1 MQVKRYITL
10 ALVGALSLSGVLAS
24 CGDKKNEVS
33 PTESL
38 PTLATT
44 SPQAPSGPEGG
55 QETSQGTTTQAGGES
70 QATAAETQAE
80 ATKPEKK
87 IEVRTL
93 TLPSSLGQTLN
104 PQLARSQAD
113 LIPQPSDLL
122 YSNLIEAYYDPQA
135 QALAF
140 RPDLAADLPTS
151 NNDGSVWYFKVKE
164 GQTWSNGEPITPE
177 TFVESWKILLDP
189 KSKQAAANIFF
200 NDIMTVKNAKAYWIG
215 SAEDNAPMIEQ
226 MQKQLTQ
233 LDEEI
238 AKIQGDEKD
247 DKKEEKIKAL
257 NEQKEGINAAI
268 EKINKDIASVGR
280 KVAWEEVGIKILQD
294 GTLELD
300 FEKPVDKHDLYQY
313 FIGGQAT
320 VPLEYKTYQEIAAK
334 AAAQAEAANQEGAKE
349 ESDEPGALGAYAD
362 LNNPKNIPTS
372 GPYRIAKLDEKA
384 LVLRKTKN
392 APKEYTVDQ
401 ITYALPVLSKAEG
414 TEAQQGT
421 NKQPADKEAA
431 DKQAAD
437 KQAQGKQNKQAESNQ
452 AENKQASFDESLK
465 NAFDLRVAPQG
476 QEKTDSKYI
485 SKTNK
490 IFYLYFNGR
499 RAQEKPFLADPNFRK
514 ALYYGVD
521 RAKIAAKIPGGAT
534 PWSYF
539 LPSAQIASTNQGKLL
554 FDLPVGQNL
563 QKTYQVD
570 LSKDQ
575 ASSFFT
581 KATEQYQQ
589 GLSLDLVYFGAIE
602 VQKTVASL
610 LKEELEGKFG
620 AEKLK
625 VNLVEKKT
633 MEEYIKTLQ
642 DGQFDLALE
651 AITSSLM
658 NSAHLLGS
666 FLSQSKYN
674 KDGFQNQEFDQAYQA
689 QNQAYVGG
697 QVDQEINELAKMLT
711 LLQENL
717 PRIPLYETKGVS
729 LVVSDKVKAVAP
741 SWMPV
746 VGYAW
751 LQADIQPEEVSES
764 AWLAEDAAAQSP
776 EAESSAPAPAEEQTG
791 AATGTSE
798 QATDQSAADKTAADQ
813 TVADQTATSQSTT
826 AP

>member
-1 MQVKRYITL
+1 MQVKRYVTL

-24 CGDKKNEVS
+24 CGDKKDQIK

-44 SPQAPSGPEGG
+44 SPQAPSVPEGG
-55 QETSQGTTTQAGGES
+55 QGTSQGTMTPGAEES
-70 QATAAETQAE
+70 QTTAAPTQAE
-80 ATKPEKK
+80 ATQPEKK

-189 KSKQAAANIFF
+189 KNKQAAANIFF
-200 NDIMTVKNAKAYWIG
+200 NEIMTVKNAKAYWIG
-215 SAEDNAPMIEQ
+215 SAEDNAPIIEE

-238 AKIQGDEKD
+238 AKVQGDEKD
-247 DKKEEKIKAL
+247 DKKEEKIEAL
-257 NEQKEGINAAI
+257 NEQKEGIKAAI
-268 EKINKDIASVGR
+268 EKMNKDIASVGR

-300 FEKPVDKHDLYQY
+300 FEKPVDKHDLYQC

-334 AAAQAEAANQEGAKE
+334 AAAQAETAKQEGAKE
-349 ESDEPGALGAYAD
+349 ESDEPAAFSKYAA
-362 LNNPKNIPTS
+362 LNNPKDIPTS
-372 GPYRIAKLDEKA
+372 GPYRIVKLDEKA
-384 LVLRKTKN
+384 LVLRKTKK

-401 ITYALPVLSKAEG
+401 ITYALPVLNQQAGEG
-414 TEAQQGT
+414 DK
-421 NKQPADKEAA
+421 NKQTTEKKTENKEAE
-431 DKQAAD
+431 
-437 KQAQGKQNKQAESNQ
+437 NKQT
-452 AENKQASFDESLK
+452 ENKQASFDESLK
-465 NAFDLRVAPQG
+465 NAFDLRVDPQG
-476 QEKTDSKYI
+476 QNKTDSKYV

-499 RAQEKPFLADPNFRK
+499 RGQEKPFLVDPNFRK
-514 ALYYGVD
+514 AIYYGVD

-539 LPSAQIASTNQGKLL
+539 LPSAQIASTNQGKLF
-554 FDLPVGQNL
+554 FDLPAGQNL

-570 LSKDQ
+570 PSKDQ
-575 ASSFFT
+575 ASPFFT
-581 KATEQYQQ
+581 KATEQTQ
-589 GLSLDLVYFGAIE
+589 LPLTLDLVYFGAIE
-602 VQKTVASL
+602 VQKTVAGL
-610 LKEELEGKFG
+610 VKEELEGKFG
-620 AEKLK
+620 ADKLK
-625 VNLVEKKT
+625 INLVEKKT

-666 FLSQSKYN
+666 FLSQSQYN

-697 QVDQEINELAKMLT
+697 QVDQEIGELTKMVN

-717 PRIPLYETKGVS
+717 PRIPLYETKGIS
-729 LVVSDKVKAVAP
+729 LAVSDKVKAVAP
-741 SWMPV
+741 SWMPI

-751 LQADIQPEEVSES
+751 LQAEIQPEEVSEKV
-764 AWLAEDAAAQSP
+764 WLANDETSKAPGAETPAPAGDQASSETGTTDQAGEPSATEEVSTGP
-776 EAESSAPAPAEEQTG
+776 SANTPSATDGESAESSPAEAG
-791 AATGTSE
+791 S
-798 QATDQSAADKTAADQ
+798 SA
-813 TVADQTATSQSTT
+813 TT

>member
-1 MQVKRYITL
+1 MHDQTKCEKFGGISMQVKRYITL

-24 CGDKKNEVS
+24 CGDKKKEVS

-44 SPQAPSGPEGG
+44 SPKAPSDPEGG
-55 QETSQGTTTQAGGES
+55 QGTSQGATTQAGEES
-70 QATAAETQAE
+70 QASVAETQVE

-87 IEVRTL
+87 IEVKTL

-122 YSNLIEAYYDPQA
+122 YSNLIEAYYDTQA

-151 NNDGSVWYFKVKE
+151 NNDGSVWYFKIKE
-164 GQTWSNGEPITPE
+164 GKTWSNGEPITPE

-189 KSKQAAANIFF
+189 KNKQAAANIFF
-200 NDIMTVKNAKAYWIG
+200 NEIMTVKNAKAYWIG
-215 SAEDNAPMIEQ
+215 SAEDNAPMLEQ

-247 DKKEEKIKAL
+247 DKKEEKIEAL
-257 NEQKEGINAAI
+257 NEQKKGVNAAI
-268 EKINKDIASVGR
+268 GKINKDIASVGR

-300 FEKPVDKHDLYQY
+300 FEKPVDKHDLYQC

-349 ESDEPGALGAYAD
+349 ESDEPAALGVYAD

-372 GPYRIAKLDEKA
+372 GPYRIVKLDEKA

-401 ITYALPVLSKAEG
+401 ITYALPVLSQTEG
-414 TEAQQGT
+414 TENLQG
-421 NKQPADKEAA
+421 A
-431 DKQAAD
+431 DKQATE
-437 KQAQGKQNKQAESNQ
+437 KQAQGKQDKKATSNQ

-465 NAFDLRVAPQG
+465 NAFDLRVDPQG
-476 QEKTDSKYI
+476 QEKTDNKYI

-499 RAQEKPFLADPNFRK
+499 RSQEKPFLVDPNFRK
-514 ALYYGVD
+514 AIYYGVD
-521 RAKIAAKIPGGAT
+521 RGKIAAQIPGGAT

-539 LPSAQIASTNQGKLL
+539 LPSAQIASTNQGKLF

-570 LSKDQ
+570 PSKDQ

-602 VQKTVASL
+602 VQKTVAGL

-620 AEKLK
+620 ADKLK

-666 FLSQSKYN
+666 FLSQSQYN

-751 LQADIQPEEVSES
+751 LQAEIQPEEVPES
-764 AWLAEDAAAQSP
+764 AWLAEDATGQAP
-776 EAESSAPAPAEEQTG
+776 EAESPAPAPAEESTSAASG
-791 AATGTSE
+791 ATE
-798 QATDQSAADKTAADQ
+798 QATEQSAAEQTAAG
-813 TVADQTATSQSTT
+813 QSTT

>member
-1 MQVKRYITL
+1 MQVKRYVTL

-24 CGDKKNEVS
+24 CGDKKTQVTS
-33 PTESL
+33 TESL
-38 PTLATT
+38 PTLAST
-44 SPQAPSGPEGG
+44 SPQAQSAPEGG
-55 QETSQGTTTQAGGES
+55 QASDPTGSQGAPTQVGEVS
-70 QATAAETQAE
+70 QATAAQTQTE
-80 ATKPEKK
+80 PTKPEKK

-122 YSNLIEAYYDPQA
+122 YSNLIEAYYEPQA

-140 RPDLAADLPTS
+140 RPDLAAELPTS

-200 NDIMTVKNAKAYWIG
+200 NEIMTVKNAKSYWIG
-215 SAEDNAPMIEQ
+215 SAEDNAPMLEQ
-226 MQKQLTQ
+226 LQKQLTQ
-233 LDEEI
+233 LDEQI

-247 DKKEEKIKAL
+247 DKKEEKIEAL
-257 NEQKEGINAAI
+257 TEQKEGINSAI
-268 EKINKDIASVGR
+268 QKINKDIASVGR
-280 KVAWEEVGIKILQD
+280 KITWEEVGIKILQD

-320 VPLEYKTYQEIAAK
+320 VPLEYKTYQAIAAK
-334 AAAQAEAANQEGAKE
+334 AAAQAEASKQEGAKE
-349 ESDEPGALGAYAD
+349 ESDEPGALDSYAA
-362 LNNPKNIPTS
+362 LNNPKDIPTS
-372 GPYRIAKLDEKA
+372 GPYRIVKLDEKA
-384 LVLRKTKN
+384 LVLRKTQK

-401 ITYALPVLSKAEG
+401 ITYALPVLNQQEG
-414 TEAQQGT
+414 TES
-421 NKQPADKEAA
+421 K
-431 DKQAAD
+431 
-437 KQAQGKQNKQAESNQ
+437 Q
-452 AENKQASFDESLK
+452 AENKQSENKQTENKQTEIQQASFDESLK
-465 NAFDLRVAPQG
+465 NAFDLRVDPQG
-476 QEKTDSKYI
+476 QEKNDSKYV
-485 SKTNK
+485 SKSNK

-499 RAQEKPFLADPNFRK
+499 RGQEKPFLVDPNFRK
-514 ALYYGVD
+514 AIYYGVD

-539 LPSAQIASTNQGKLL
+539 LPSAQIASTNQGKLF

-563 QKTYQVD
+563 EKTYQVD
-570 LSKDQ
+570 PSKDQ
-575 ASSFFT
+575 ATPFFT

-589 GLSLDLVYFGAIE
+589 GLTLDLVYFGAIE
-602 VQKTVASL
+602 VQKTVAEQ

-620 AEKLK
+620 ADKLK

-642 DGQFDLALE
+642 DGQFDMALE

-697 QVDQEINELAKMLT
+697 QIDQEINELVKMLT
-711 LLQENL
+711 LLQDNL

-729 LVVSDKVKAVAP
+729 LAVSDKVKALAP
-741 SWMPV
+741 SWMPI

-751 LQADIQPEEVSES
+751 LQADIQPEEVAES
-764 AWLAEDAAAQSP
+764 AWLAEDAASQAP
-776 EAESSAPAPAEEQTG
+776 GAKTPASAPAADQTSSATGATEQT
-791 AATGTSE
+791 
-798 QATDQSAADKTAADQ
+798 TDQSAADQAATDQ
-813 TVADQTATSQSTT
+813 SATDQSASGETSAVSSATEAANPETT